1 VPLSPSRW
9 SPAWPGDW
17 HGRGAWTLIPRP
29 SAAPCRSWR
38 PGQPA
43 ARWQCQAGESALG
56 PWVQAPWAGSGREAM
71 AGGPQ
76 RGCSACRWVHQTPA
90 SASPGFAT
98 IDGTSGVSKHGAP
111 APRAATLFGEPT
123 SESTRD
129 AAKRQLQRASK
140 FAQPR
145 LSRCA
150 PSSDATLWD
159 RPAAGRCGRRQ
170 SQAHSGSV
178 LPTATLGGGCRSFT
192 PRWQA
197 LCTEGAFTPP
207 SWRLLAMPVRPL
219 ATGIALGSSSPPRSN
234 PAGAVRPYIWSP
246 FARTRGSTALSGPS
260 VPQRQ
265 LGVSGLG
272 STLLSRLPMSASCAR
287 SLFDRRDG

>member
-1 VPLSPSRW
+1 MDAH
-9 SPAWPGDW
+9 PAPVG
-17 HGRGAWTLIPRP
+17 GTMQEL
-29 SAAPCRSWR
+29 
-38 PGQPA
+38 A
-43 ARWQCQAGESALG
+43 ARPACCPLAVSGRRVGPGALG
-56 PWVQAPWAGSGREAM
+56 PSPLGGLGPGGTGRRPAKGVQRMPLGSSDTRFGFPGVCYYRRHQRRQQARRTGAASSDTIRANFREHAKRSQ
-71 AGGPQ
+71 A
-76 RGCSACRWVHQTPA
+76 AA
-90 SASPGFAT
+90 SARQQ
-98 IDGTSGVSKHGAP
+98 K
-111 APRAATLFGEPT
+111 PT
-123 SESTRD
+123 
-129 AAKRQLQRASK
+129 ASDK
-140 FAQPR
+140 P
-145 LSRCA
+145 RCA

-265 LGVSGLG
+265 LGVSG
-272 STLLSRLPMSASCAR
+272 
-287 SLFDRRDG
+287 